1 MKAIPA
7 AQPTK
12 AIQPAAGLES
22 VDLTLRLVELLASS
36 KMPKGV
42 TEVAQEL
49 GISKTRAHRH
59 LRCLVDLGYAYQDP
73 RTEGYEVGIR
83 VLSLGELVRD
93 RFDVGRLMYPVMAGI
108 GEASGFA
115 VTLASVVENEVTV
128 LEMVPGKGLFE
139 FTIRPGARLGY
150 LSSAHGLVTL
160 AYAPPEALEAEL
172 ARDGAGPVFK
182 TAERVR
188 KALQDIRK
196 NGWARSVDGVQPGF
210 GALAAPVFDHRG
222 ALRVGTALRVGIRID
237 LRGKNGESEVKT
249 AGW

>member
-1 MKAIPA
+1 
-7 AQPTK
+7 
-12 AIQPAAGLES
+12 
-22 VDLTLRLVELLASS
+22 
-36 KMPKGV
+36 
-42 TEVAQEL
+42 
-49 GISKTRAHRH
+49 
-59 LRCLVDLGYAYQDP
+59 
-73 RTEGYEVGIR
+73 
-83 VLSLGELVRD
+83 
-93 RFDVGRLMYPVMAGI
+93 MAGI

-160 AYAPPEALEAEL
+160 AYGPPEALEAEL

-188 KALQDIRK
+188 KTLQEIRK

-222 ALRVGTALRVGIRID
+222 ALRASIAIVGASRD
-237 LRGKNGESEVKT
+237 LTSASAPAQEAMIKKASADASQLLGWRGG
-249 AGW
+249 AF